1 MTVIIIITIILQR
14 LYFMCGIQLTVQSK
28 FYQEYSLKEIQCIN
42 KLSVQIPPQNNDLPL
57 QIQPKHLQNIA
68 SQ

>member
-1 MTVIIIITIILQR
+1 
-14 LYFMCGIQLTVQSK
+14 MCGIQLTVQSK

-57 QIQPKHLQNIA
+57 QIQSKHLQNIA